1 MNKRFKIVL
10 IANTSNF
17 FNVFMLNH
25 IEQLSKKYDLFI
37 CCNDADKLKKKI
49 PGNVSLININFKRS
63 ISLFHD
69 IATFFITLFFFLK
82 KRPNLS
88 ISFTP
93 KIGFM
98 VALASFAVRTPNR
111 IHWFTGQIW
120 AKKKGFGRM
129 FYKLI
134 DKLIFSLSHK
144 VLIDGFSQ
152 RNFLIIEKIVSSNK
166 SIVLHNGSVG
176 GVDVVRFKFNKQ
188 KRIRLRKQYS
198 VSKNTFVFLYLGR
211 VNKDKGI
218 AELIEAFQKI
228 KKNLDVLLIFVGTI
242 EDTKLTHLLK
252 NKKKI
257 LYFSYTNRPEDWFST
272 ADILCLPSHR
282 EGFGTVVI
290 EAASCGTPSLCSNIY
305 GLHDAVIDNKT
316 GFFHEV
322 GSIDDIKQ
330 KMLYIIKN
338 KKLVKN
344 YGISARKK
352 ILRDFEKSVITKK
365 LLNFIDSNIS

>member
-25 IEQLSKKYDLFI
+25 IKQLSKKYDLFI
-37 CCNDADKLKKKI
+37 CCKDSDKLKEKI
-49 PGNVSLININFKRS
+49 PSNVSLININFKRG

-69 IATFFITLFFFLK
+69 ISAFFIMLFFFLK

-98 VALASFAVRTPNR
+98 VALASFATRTPNR

-120 AKKKGFGRM
+120 VKKKGFVRM

-134 DKLIFSLSHK
+134 DRLIFSLSHN
-144 VLIDGFSQ
+144 VLIDSFSQ
-152 RNFLIIEKIVSSNK
+152 RNFLIMEKIVSPNK
-166 SIVLHNGSVG
+166 STVLHKGSVG
-176 GVDVVRFKFNKQ
+176 GVDVLKFRFNKQ

-198 VSKNTFVFLYLGR
+198 ISKNTFVFLYLGR

-242 EDTKLTHLLK
+242 EDAKLTHLLK

-257 LYFSYTNRPEDWFST
+257 LYFKYTNNPEDWFST

-290 EAASCGTPSLCSNIY
+290 EAASCAIPTLCSNIY
-305 GLHDAVIDNKT
+305 GLHDAVINNKT

-322 GSIDDIKQ
+322 GSIDDIKK

-338 KKLVKN
+338 KKLVKG

-352 ILRDFEKSVITKK
+352 ILTDFEQSVITKR
-365 LLNFIDSNIS
+365 LLSFIDSNVS

>member
-1 MNKRFKIVL
+1 MNKRFKIAL

-25 IEQLSKKYDLFI
+25 IDKLSKKYDLFI
-37 CCNDADKLKKKI
+37 CCKDADKLKEKI
-49 PGNVSLININFKRS
+49 PSNVSLININFKRS

-69 IATFFITLFFFLK
+69 IAAFFIVLFFFLK
-82 KRPNLS
+82 NRPNLS

-98 VALASFAVRTPNR
+98 VALASFATRTPNR

-120 AKKKGFGRM
+120 AKKKGFVRM

-134 DKLIFSLSHK
+134 DRLIFSLSHN
-144 VLIDGFSQ
+144 VLIDSFSQ
-152 RNFLIIEKIVSSNK
+152 RNFLITEKIISSNK
-166 SIVLHNGSVG
+166 STVLHKGSVG
-176 GVDVVRFKFNKQ
+176 GVDVVKFRFNKK

-257 LYFSYTNRPEDWFST
+257 LYFNYTNRPEDWFST

-290 EAASCGTPSLCSNIY
+290 EAASCAIPTLCSNIY

-322 GSIDDIKQ
+322 GSIDDIKK

-338 KKLVKN
+338 RKLVKN

-352 ILRDFEKSVITKK
+352 ILADFEQSVITKK
-365 LLNFIDSNIS
+365 LLSFIDSNIS

>member
-25 IEQLSKKYDLFI
+25 IKQLSKKYDLFI
-37 CCNDADKLKKKI
+37 CCKDADKLKEKI
-49 PGNVSLININFKRS
+49 PSNVSLININFKRD

-69 IATFFITLFFFLK
+69 IAAFFITLFFFLK

-98 VALASFAVRTPNR
+98 VALASFVARTPNR

-120 AKKKGFGRM
+120 AKKKGFTRM

-134 DKLIFSLSHK
+134 DRLIFSLSHN
-144 VLIDGFSQ
+144 VLIDSFSQ
-152 RNFLIIEKIVSSNK
+152 RNFLIMEKIVSSNK
-166 SIVLHNGSVG
+166 STVLHKGSVG
-176 GVDVVRFKFNKQ
+176 GVDVLKFKFNKQ

-198 VSKNTFVFLYLGR
+198 ISQNTFVFLYLGR

-218 AELIEAFQKI
+218 VELIEAFQKI
-228 KKNLDVLLIFVGTI
+228 KKNLDILLIFVGTI
-242 EDTKLTHLLK
+242 EDAKLTHLLK

-257 LYFSYTNRPEDWFST
+257 LYFKYTNNPEDWFST

-290 EAASCGTPSLCSNIY
+290 EAASCAIPTLCSNIY

-322 GSIDDIKQ
+322 GSIDDIKK

-338 KKLVKN
+338 KKLVKG

-352 ILRDFEKSVITKK
+352 ILTDFEQSVITKK
-365 LLNFIDSNIS
+365 LLSFIDSNIS